1 MEGLKPGQFYYNG
14 INSIDKGLVIESRP
28 VIETPQRI
36 VDFLSPDNGF
46 GDHPYDRNTYKNTTL
61 ELKLLYRGNGRDDI
75 TNISNA
81 RSSIFEMFDTGKYVP
96 FIGYFDPSKVYMV
109 MPKEGWSANFENLYW
124 YNGAIVFELELT
136 VQPYKTLDTNDSTKR
151 TYTSNFSDIV
161 LQAPNFVKKGW
172 PIIKI
177 IGEGNCDVVING
189 VNYRLQY
196 MKNNITIDSWSMWT
210 YTESMGGI
218 QDQYSKAYFKEYP
231 TLNSG
236 RNTVSIIPRSGGTV
250 TQVEITPGWRLL
262 V

>member
-61 ELKLLYRGNGRDDI
+61 ELKLLYRGNGLDDI
-75 TNISNA
+75 TTISNA
-81 RSSIFEMFDTGKYVP
+81 RASIFDMFDTGKYVP

-109 MPKEGWSANFENLYW
+109 MPKSGWSANFENLYW

-136 VQPYKTLDTNDSTKR
+136 VQPYKTLDINDSKPR
-151 TYTSNFSDIV
+151 TYNSNFNNILFES
-161 LQAPNFVKKGW
+161 PSFVKKGW

-177 IGEGNCDVVING
+177 TGNGNCNLVVNG
-189 VNYRLQY
+189 VTYVI
-196 MKNNITIDSWSMWT
+196 KSIENNITLDSWSMWS
-210 YTESMGGI
+210 YRESTGVI
-218 QDQYSKAYFKEYP
+218 TDQYSKVYFREYP
-231 TLNSG
+231 IFNKG
-236 RNTVSIIPRSGGTV
+236 RNTISVSPTNGGSV
-250 TQVEITPGWRLL
+250 TKVEITPGWRVL